1 MRVSME
7 RFRELVADALDA
19 LPDRYLRHLNNVD
32 VLVEDHPPAE
42 IRRQFPGVLLGLYH
56 GVPLPK
62 RTTMA
67 TGTMPDII
75 YIFKRNI
82 ESICF
87 NEQEVREQVRDT
99 VMHEIG
105 HHFGLDEDELRDV

>member
-1 MRVSME
+1 MRIPAN
-7 RFRELVADALDA
+7 RFEELVADALDE
-19 LPDRYLRHLNNVD
+19 LPDRFLERMNNVE
-32 VLVEDHPPAE
+32 VVVEDYPTRE
-42 IRRQFPGVLLGLYH
+42 ISRRFPGLLLGLYH

-75 YIFKRNI
+75 YIYKRNI
-82 ESICF
+82 ERICS
-87 NEQEVREQVRDT
+87 NEQQVKEQVRAT

>member
-1 MRVSME
+1 MRISMD

-19 LPDRYLRHLNNVD
+19 LPGRFLSHLNNVE
-32 VLVEDHPPAE
+32 VVVEDYPPE
-42 IRRQFPGVLLGLYH
+42 DIRRQFPGLLLGLYH

-82 ESICF
+82 ERICS
-87 NEQEVREQVRDT
+87 NEQQVRDQVRAT